1 MDERQRR
8 LLEYLFAAAWADG
21 QVDERDKTILDRVM
35 VSVGIPREKI
45 MELIPRVEASPQGE
59 PQDVPEDPALRQ
71 EMMLYSLAL
80 CFSDEALV
88 PTETEYLQRLAAR
101 LSITADQLVELRNRA
116 DVFLNPDKALKAKLT
131 APSAEAKAAPKAV
144 SLERSDQVAKPPAEG
159 GHTIYRGDS
168 FGQSL
173 DFGTPDS

>member
-35 VSVGIPREKI
+35 VSLGIPREKI
-45 MELIPRVEASPQGE
+45 MELIPRVEATPQGE
-59 PQDVPEDPALRQ
+59 PQDVPEDPALRH
-71 EMMLYSLAL
+71 EMMLYTLAL

-88 PTETEYLQRLAAR
+88 PAETDYLQRLSAR
-101 LSITADQLVELRNRA
+101 LAISAEQLVELRARA
-116 DVFLNPDKALKAKLT
+116 EVFLNPDKAVKAKL
-131 APSAEAKAAPKAV
+131 APPVEGKAAPRAV
-144 SLERSDQVAKPPAEG
+144 SLEQSEKGAKPQPEG
-159 GHTIYRGDS
+159 GHTLYRGDA

-173 DFGTPDS
+173 DLGTSDS

>member
-35 VSVGIPREKI
+35 VSLGIPREKI
-45 MELIPRVEASPQGE
+45 MEFIPRVEATPQGE
-59 PQDVPEDPALRQ
+59 PQDVPDDPALRQ
-71 EMMLYSLAL
+71 EMMLYTLAL

-88 PTETEYLQRLAAR
+88 PAETDYLQRLAAR
-101 LSITADQLVELRNRA
+101 LAISAEQLVELRARA
-116 DVFLNPDKALKAKLT
+116 EVFLNPDKAAKARLA
-131 APSAEAKAAPKAV
+131 APPVEGKAAPKAV
-144 SLERSDQVAKPPAEG
+144 SLEQAEQGSKPPAEG
-159 GHTIYRGDS
+159 GHTLYRGDA